1 MLQFFSEDAV
11 FWIGSFNRPLAVG
24 MKLYGKK
31 NNEIWYKGSLVD
43 IQNKD
48 GPLSEVE
55 YDLLLQTIYKNC

>member
-1 MLQFFSEDAV
+1 M
-11 FWIGSFNRPLAVG
+11 G

-48 GPLSEVE
+48 GPLSEVK
-55 YDLLLQTIYKNC
+55 YCVVAKF

>member
-1 MLQFFSEDAV
+1 
-11 FWIGSFNRPLAVG
+11 

-48 GPLSEVE
+48 GPLSEVK
-55 YDLLLQTIYKNC
+55 YDLLLQTFYKNS

>member
-1 MLQFFSEDAV
+1 MNFT
-11 FWIGSFNRPLAVG
+11 GSFNRSLAVG

-48 GPLSEVE
+48 GPQHEVIFCIRSRSTLKICD
-55 YDLLLQTIYKNC
+55 YFCASCS